1 VKRLL
6 KYILIASISCV
17 FLIYALMSGFLWWSE
32 ANLPKDSGLGSLH
45 INSEEQHKLLLI
57 DSGKEGLKR
66 RIDAIES
73 AQTTIEL
80 EYFIYELDLAS
91 QIITQ
96 KLIEAAS
103 RGVEIKILVD
113 FSAPVFKLRPQY
125 ASFLNKYGI
134 KVRYYNTAPLF
145 QFINI
150 QHRSH
155 RKFLIVDSKTVIT
168 GGRNIG
174 SDYFDLSTHYNFLD
188 TDIQVT
194 GPIVKDIR
202 KSFNSYWES
211 SLASE
216 PELITETITGFVNQT
231 EVKRVLSSLDAQIF
245 PKAEFECNNIDF
257 VTDSPGLEL
266 KNRKVYSYLENKL
279 ASAKESVFGESPY
292 FVLRPDGLN
301 LLASLAERNIKQTY
315 LTNSLYSTDAYY
327 TVSAFLPVADNLL
340 DLGIKLYLYNGKA
353 LEPDHQSRWG
363 LHAKRAV
370 IDGRHTLIGT
380 YNIDPRSAN
389 LNSEVLISCNDNE
402 LLAKRVLSSMKSRR
416 KNAWQLQDAKSDVYT
431 VITKEAAWRQKI
443 KMLVVLPLAKIFD
456 FLL

>member
-1 VKRLL
+1 MKRLL

-155 RKFLIVDSKTVIT
+155 RKF
-168 GGRNIG
+168 
-174 SDYFDLSTHYNFLD
+174 
-188 TDIQVT
+188 
-194 GPIVKDIR
+194 
-202 KSFNSYWES
+202 
-211 SLASE
+211 
-216 PELITETITGFVNQT
+216 
-231 EVKRVLSSLDAQIF
+231 
-245 PKAEFECNNIDF
+245 
-257 VTDSPGLEL
+257 
-266 KNRKVYSYLENKL
+266 
-279 ASAKESVFGESPY
+279 
-292 FVLRPDGLN
+292 
-301 LLASLAERNIKQTY
+301 
-315 LTNSLYSTDAYY
+315 
-327 TVSAFLPVADNLL
+327 
-340 DLGIKLYLYNGKA
+340 
-353 LEPDHQSRWG
+353 
-363 LHAKRAV
+363 
-370 IDGRHTLIGT
+370 
-380 YNIDPRSAN
+380 
-389 LNSEVLISCNDNE
+389 
-402 LLAKRVLSSMKSRR
+402 
-416 KNAWQLQDAKSDVYT
+416 
-431 VITKEAAWRQKI
+431 
-443 KMLVVLPLAKIFD
+443 
-456 FLL
+456 